1 MSLIE
6 KAAKH
11 LESLNQRQEIAEPGT
26 AEVDQVTSGQITLTV
41 SALQPAASRSVQID
55 RNRLLASGMI
65 VPDTPTS
72 LIAEEF
78 RVLKQPLLAN
88 ASPHGRSRPIR
99 NANLIMVTS
108 ALPQEGKSFVAVNL
122 AMSIAMELER
132 TALLVDA
139 DVARPSLPGLLGLE
153 PQTGLLDVLQDKSMQ
168 IGDVMLRTDVEKL
181 NLVMAGTSHSRATEL
196 LASEAMASLVD
207 EIANR
212 YPDRIV
218 IFDSPP
224 LLMTTQA
231 RALARHMGQIVFVV
245 HAEQT
250 LQSAVKEAL
259 STISACPVK
268 YMVLNQMRSVNQ
280 LVYGYDYR
288 YGSRH

>member
-6 KAAKH
+6 KAVKH
-11 LESLNQRQEIAEPGT
+11 LERMNQQHDMAETGEPRVSRAASSQT
-26 AEVDQVTSGQITLTV
+26 FLTTVTP
-41 SALQPAASRSVQID
+41 QPAASRPVQID
-55 RNRLLASGMI
+55 LDRLAASGMI
-65 VPDTPTS
+65 VPDAPSS

-78 RVLKQPLLAN
+78 RVLKRPLLAN
-88 ASPHGRSRPIR
+88 AARNKSRPIR

-108 ALPQEGKSFVAVNL
+108 ALPQEGKSFVAANL

-132 TALLVDA
+132 TALLIDA
-139 DVARPSLPGLLGLE
+139 DVASPSLPGLLGLH
-153 PQTGLLDVLQDKSMQ
+153 PQAGLLDVLQDRTMH
-168 IGDVMLRTDVEKL
+168 IGDVMLRTNVEKL
-181 NLVMAGTSHSRATEL
+181 NLVMAGTSHPRATEM
-196 LASEAMASLVD
+196 LASETMARLLD

-224 LLMTTQA
+224 LLLTTQA

-259 STISACPVK
+259 STIDGCPVK
-268 YMVLNQMRSVNQ
+268 YAVLNQARSTNQ
-280 LVYGYDYR
+280 IVYGYEYR
-288 YGSRH
+288 YGSGR